1 MRAAADDNELLQQ
14 NRILP
19 QAAEARSLREM
30 IQESTFEAAA
40 AKASEHVARQRIK
53 AKQSR
58 GKVSQGPGFKSSD
71 AARVRG
77 TLNSN

>member
-1 MRAAADDNELLQQ
+1 MCAAADDKELLQQ

-19 QAAEARSLREM
+19 QVAEAHSLQEMIQQSAFDAAAAEA
-30 IQESTFEAAA
+30 A
-40 AKASEHVARQRIK
+40 EHVARQRIE
-53 AKQSR
+53 AKQSG
-58 GKVSQGPGFKSSD
+58 GKVSQGPSFKSSD